1 MMKIAGV
8 IILALLLS
16 GCTLWGGEKEAEQ
29 SSPPPA
35 VSDAEAALTPVPTT
49 VTAELE
55 PFHTE
60 QAIHIGKSDQGDVY
74 EAFGHLYLFGA
85 DQQAVEIGDPA
96 VPKRGA
102 KLSKDGSV
110 IAYQFMD
117 TTNLSSPL
125 AIALHA
131 IDTDK
136 VTVLDTYSHLPVLG
150 DHLWV
155 GDQVLVMNASQS
167 HAPVFAMYS
176 GSTGE
181 RTRTGQVFQRLQ
193 GTDIQSSYLLRFD
206 PPEELESTVSKDYP
220 ITISVLTSDGALH
233 DLLKESFYET
243 QFLDVRLS
251 EDRSA
256 IAVWTH
262 LVPDNSS
269 QLMLAA
275 VDPATWKTGEWQT
288 YKTAPKKEGF
298 IRFHTDRQIV
308 LLSNEQSFRLPSPID
323 PS

>member
-1 MMKIAGV
+1 MKMVWVMM
-8 IILALLLS
+8 LSLFLS
-16 GCTLWGGEKEAEQ
+16 GCTIWGGVQEAEQ
-29 SSPPPA
+29 SSSPA
-35 VSDAEAALTPVPTT
+35 ASGSDATSTTIPTT
-49 VTAELE
+49 VTAEPA
-55 PFHTE
+55 PFHIE
-60 QAIHIGKSDQGDVY
+60 QAIYIGKSDQGDVY
-74 EAFGHLYLFGA
+74 EAFGHLYLVGA
-85 DQQAVEIGDPA
+85 DQHTVEIGDSA
-96 VPKRGA
+96 VTKRGA
-102 KLSKDGSV
+102 KLSMDGSV
-110 IAYQFMD
+110 IVYQFMD
-117 TTNLSSPL
+117 TANMSSPL

-136 VTVLDTYSHLPVLG
+136 ITVLDTYSHLPVLG
-150 DHLWV
+150 DYLWA
-155 GDQVLVMNASQS
+155 GDQVLVMDARQS
-167 HAPVFAMYS
+167 HAPMFAMYS

-193 GTDIQSSYLLRFD
+193 ETDIRSSYLLRFD
-206 PPEELESTVSKDYP
+206 PPEELESIVSKDYP

-233 DLLKESFYET
+233 DLFEESLYET

-251 EDRSA
+251 DDRSA

-275 VDPATWKTGEWQT
+275 MDPATWKTGQWQT

-308 LLSNEQSFRLPSPID
+308 LLSNEQSFRLPSTIN